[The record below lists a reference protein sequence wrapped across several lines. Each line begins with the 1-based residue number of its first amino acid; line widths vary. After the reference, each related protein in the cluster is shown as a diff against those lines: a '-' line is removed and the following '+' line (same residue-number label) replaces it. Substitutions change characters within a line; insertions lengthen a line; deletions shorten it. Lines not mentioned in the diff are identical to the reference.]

1 MSAWTETTK
10 QSSMLRPTY
19 LWQLSLQFFLIL
31 KSLRSTKYSKKRT
44 LKVRSKNT
52 RFLTSI
58 NLLLESDTMFM
69 LTTLSFHPSKESEKL
84 LNGTNMR
91 MEKLP
96 KLKISLEQ
104 REFMKVKSKKR
115 KRPTLDTS

>member
-1 MSAWTETTK
+1 
-10 QSSMLRPTY
+10 
-19 LWQLSLQFFLIL
+19 
-31 KSLRSTKYSKKRT
+31 
-44 LKVRSKNT
+44 
-52 RFLTSI
+52 
-58 NLLLESDTMFM
+58 MFM

-104 REFMKVKSKKR
+104 REFTKVKSKKR
-115 KRPTLDTS
+115 KRPTLDTSWSISKNFWKAATEK